1 MSLRNILFVSSIM
14 LLPSI
19 TMVAQSVHAEKIDVN
34 TNSYR
39 VSLSHKIKLTDSD
52 IKLMGDKYTAFS
64 LPTIKEL
71 KSELN
76 ANKSVQAK
84 GRNVSNNVLRT
95 NQLRGAYIAADTLL
109 WESFEGWDGIT
120 YDWSPEGWTEYT
132 NVDNSLISEANAYNP
147 TWQTFQTDGYYA
159 PYATDGNYVGIVQ
172 YGYDQYSADSSTVIA
187 PAPEQ
192 DEWLVSPAV
201 TNIQNTNYLILDLG
215 YAPISMHMFYDE
227 ASKEDVVDFERKS
240 FDFEVLVTTDARK
253 ASNDESKYDCVF
265 KLSDE
270 IAKEIA
276 DIVTVDESSVASL
289 MSFGWHHF
297 AIPLNEYAGK
307 NIRVA
312 MRYKGKNGGTVIV
325 DAIRVSDMLP
335 TPKYSVPG
343 GAFFYGF
350 SQEYYAVGGGATPTV
365 LLPADREQIWNNHS
379 NEDSKNFEWVYSLPT
394 DAEDRTGK
402 SSDKELVMN
411 PTRASNF
418 YLMPKLT
425 AYTGARSDVYDKGG
439 LYRFGGNTAIS
450 YEDGTTA
457 LYGAGNYDLT
467 KSFWTA
473 PIDGTGQHFLFG
485 TGSELFFGQTDGL
498 TGKVKGVANWYEQP
512 ASPYIISTV
521 WLSLAKFTALTNN
534 IQFNCTIYRV
544 KRLDNGII
552 EVTDEVIA
560 NASTTSGAV
569 KNSSVD
575 GNFNMIFNFAVPVV
589 INEPVLIYIDGFQNK
604 NILTIAP
611 VAQALAH
618 DSGKNFALLSLETDN
633 GSYILY
639 DLEGLIQN
647 ADGVG
652 GAQTSFCISSNAV
665 YPYLYSVDGY
675 TFEVPSEGGMKEFVC
690 DTYFSPESWTVEG
703 LPEWVKIEQTLDEAT
718 GSATVRFVAEALP
731 AGTDGRSANVKITS
745 VCNDITFTILQGTE
759 INAIQGVES
768 GNVAKA
774 YFVGNAIQLYYGK
787 DINSVAVYDMT
798 GKLVKMSNLSASGSA
813 SLDATELSRGTY
825 IVRFGGQNHPV
836 VKISK

>member
-1 MSLRNILFVSSIM
+1 MSFRNKILVFSLM
-14 LLPSI
+14 LLPSL
-19 TMVAQSVHAEKIDVN
+19 TMMGQSTSAERINVN
-34 TNSYR
+34 NSSYR
-39 VSLSHKIKLTDSD
+39 ASLSHKIHLTDLD
-52 IKLMGDKYTAFS
+52 VKAMEDKYTGFS
-64 LPTIKEL
+64 LPSIKKL
-71 KSELN
+71 KNELN
-76 ANKSVQAK
+76 VSKSVLAK
-84 GRNVSNNVLRT
+84 GRSVSNKVLRS
-95 NQLRGAYIAADTLL
+95 NQLRGAYVAADTLL
-109 WESFEGWDGIT
+109 WESFEGWDGVA
-120 YDWSPEGWTEYT
+120 YDWTPEGWTEYS
-132 NVDNSLISEANAYNP
+132 NVDNSLISESNAYNP
-147 TWQTFQTDGYYA
+147 TWQTYQTDGFYA
-159 PYATDGNYVGIVQ
+159 PYATDGNFVGIVQ
-172 YGYDQYSADSSTVIA
+172 YGYDQYSADSSTIIA

-192 DEWLVSPAV
+192 DEWLVSPAI

-227 ASKEDVVDFERKS
+227 TSKEDIVDFERKS
-240 FDFEVLVTTDARK
+240 FDFELLVTTDARK
-253 ASNDESKYDCVF
+253 ASNDESKYNSVF

-276 DIVTVDESSVASL
+276 NVDTSDESSVVSL
-289 MSFGWHHF
+289 MSFRWHHF
-297 AIPLNEYAGK
+297 AIPLNEYSGE

-325 DAIRVSDMLP
+325 DALRVSDMLP
-335 TPKYSVPG
+335 TPKYSVPE

-365 LLPADREQIWNNHS
+365 LLPADREQIWTNNS
-379 NEDSKNFEWVYSLPT
+379 NDDSKNFEWIYALPT
-394 DAEDRTGK
+394 DTEDRSGK
-402 SSDKELVMN
+402 SSDRDLVMN
-411 PTRASNF
+411 PSRASNF
-418 YLMPKLT
+418 YFMPKLI
-425 AYTGARSDVYDKGG
+425 AYTGARSDYYEKGG
-439 LYRFGGNTAIS
+439 LYRFGGNTAIA

-473 PIDGTGQHFLFG
+473 PVDATGQHFLFG
-485 TGSELFFGQTDGL
+485 TGSELFFGQTEGL

-544 KRLDNGII
+544 KQLENGII
-552 EVTDEVIA
+552 EITDEVIA

-569 KNSSVD
+569 KNSAVD
-575 GNFNMIFNFAVPVV
+575 GNFNMIFNFAEPIVV
-589 INEPVLIYIDGFQNK
+589 NEPILIYIDGFQNK

-647 ADGVG
+647 ADGEG

-675 TFEVPSEGGMKEFVC
+675 TFEVPSEGGSKDFVC
-690 DTYFSPESWTVEG
+690 DTYFSPEGWAVEG
-703 LPEWVKIEQTLDEAT
+703 LPEWVKMEQLLDEST
-718 GSATVRFVAEALP
+718 GIVTVKFVAEALP
-731 AGTDGRSANVKITS
+731 AETEGRSANIKITS
-745 VCNDITFTILQGTE
+745 ECNEMTFTILQGTE
-759 INAIQGVES
+759 ISAIQGVDY
-768 GNVAKA
+768 NNTVKA
-774 YFVGNAIQLYYGK
+774 CIADNTIQLYYGSG
-787 DINSVAVYDMT
+787 INSVAVYDMM
-798 GKLVKMSNLSASGSA
+798 GKLVKVSNLPSSGSA
-813 SLDATELSRGTY
+813 SLDATDLPRGTY
-825 IVRFGGQNHPV
+825 IVRFGGNSHPA
-836 VKISK
+836 VKVSK